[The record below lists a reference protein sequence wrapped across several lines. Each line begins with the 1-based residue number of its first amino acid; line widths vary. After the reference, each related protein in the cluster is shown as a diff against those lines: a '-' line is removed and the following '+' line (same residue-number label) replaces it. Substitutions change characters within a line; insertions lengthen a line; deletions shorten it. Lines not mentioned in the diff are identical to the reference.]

1 MCSSAFICGS
11 LFRTMK
17 VIARSFVALVVVL
30 LLSLTLIDR
39 SPAAKAAPLDLSGEI
54 HGAPYRIR
62 VPDVWNG
69 TLLIFAH
76 GYRDKADHPGE
87 IDNRNADV
95 APSAALE
102 APLLAQGFALAG
114 TAYKDNGWAIEDA
127 IQDVRNLAVFF
138 RENVAPPQRTIIVA
152 ASLGT
157 FVGYK
162 SMEQF
167 NGIYDGALCLCSVGA
182 GATRLWDSGVPL
194 YLAYDVVF
202 GIPPSW
208 GTVGEVR
215 NDIDFDTEVLAK
227 LGPELGNIA
236 NFPKFEFIR
245 LVAKNPGRGIIP
257 PPPPQF
263 FPGWALTDLF
273 FLTEARAE
281 LQRRAGGPFVQNLD
295 QSYDLLPAEK
305 TYLAGIGLP
314 TPVVD
319 AWLAQMNARRN
330 IQAKPSARNYVRNN
344 TDFNGKIRNPILTV
358 HTITDPLLVVANE
371 SAYAE
376 LNASAGKQ
384 DLLFQTYT
392 TGVGH
397 CNLTGPQIL
406 TSIGAIDS
414 WVRTGVRPTAAS
426 FPAPLGFNNAF
437 VPPPF

>member
-1 MCSSAFICGS
+1 MKTSPRV
-11 LFRTMK
+11 LF
-17 VIARSFVALVVVL
+17 VLIVGLLISL
-30 LLSLTLIDR
+30 LLVRPL
-39 SPAAKAAPLDLSGEI
+39 PATKAASVDLSGEI
-54 HGAPYRIR
+54 NGAPYRIR

-69 TLLIFAH
+69 TLLVFAH

-95 APSAALE
+95 APNAALE

-127 IQDVRNLAVFF
+127 IQDVKNLAVFF
-138 RENVAPPQRTIIVA
+138 RDNVGPPQRTIIVA

-157 FVGYK
+157 FVGFK

-167 NGIYDGALCLCSVGA
+167 GGIYDGALCLCGAGA

-202 GIPPSW
+202 GIPASW

-227 LGPELGNIA
+227 LAPELSNIA
-236 NFPKFEFIR
+236 NFPKFEFLR
-245 LVAKNPGRGIIP
+245 LVAKNPGRGITP
-257 PPPPQF
+257 PPPPAF
-263 FPGWALTDLF
+263 FPGWALTDFF

-295 QSYDLLPAEK
+295 QNYSLTAAEK
-305 TYLAGIGLP
+305 AYLAGIGLP

-319 AWLAQMNARRN
+319 AWLAQMNARRDIEAN
-330 IQAKPSARNYVRNN
+330 TAARNYVRNN
-344 TDFNGKIRNPILTV
+344 TDFNGKIHHPILTV
-358 HTITDPLLVVANE
+358 HTIVDPLLVVANE

-376 LNASAGKQ
+376 LNASKGKE
-384 DLLFQTYT
+384 DLLFQTYI

-406 TSIGAIDS
+406 TAIGAIDS
-414 WVRTGVRPTAAS
+414 WVRTGVRPTSAQ
-426 FPAPLGFNNAF
+426 FPAPLGFNQTF

>member
-1 MCSSAFICGS
+1 MKTSARI
-11 LFRTMK
+11 
-17 VIARSFVALVVVL
+17 LVVLTVAV

-39 SPAAKAAPLDLSGEI
+39 RPAAKAAPLDLSGEI

-62 VPDVWNG
+62 VPEIWNG

-95 APSAALE
+95 APNGALE
-102 APLLAQGFALAG
+102 APLLAQGYALAG
-114 TAYKDNGWAIEDA
+114 SAYKDNGWSVGDAIEDTK
-127 IQDVRNLAVFF
+127 NLAVFF
-138 RENVAPPQRTIIVA
+138 RDNVGQPQHTIIVA

-167 NGIYDGALCLCSVGA
+167 NGIYDGALCLCSAGA

-194 YLAYDVVF
+194 YLAYDVIF

-227 LGPELGNIA
+227 LGPELSNIA

-245 LVAKNPGRGIIP
+245 LVAKNPGRGITP
-257 PPPPQF
+257 PPPPNF
-263 FPGWALTDLF
+263 FPGWALTDF
-273 FLTEARAE
+273 FFFTEARAE
-281 LQRRAGGPFVQNLD
+281 LQRRAGGPVVQNLD
-295 QSYDLLPAEK
+295 QNYTLTNAEK
-305 TYLAGIGLP
+305 AYLAGIGLP

-319 AWLAQMNARRN
+319 AWLAQMNARRD
-330 IQAKPSARNYVRNN
+330 IQAKPSARNYLRNN
-344 TDFNGKIRNPILTV
+344 TDFNGKIKNPILSV
-358 HTITDPLLVVANE
+358 HTIIDPLLVVAHE
-371 SAYAE
+371 SAYKE
-376 LNASAGKQ
+376 LNASAGREE
-384 DLLFQTYT
+384 LLFQTFT

-397 CNLTGPQIL
+397 CNLTGPQVL
-406 TSIGAIDS
+406 TAIGSIDL
-414 WVRTGVRPTAAS
+414 WVRTGVRPTAAQ
-426 FPAPLGFNNAF
+426 FPGGLGFNSAF
-437 VPPPF
+437 VPPPY

>member
-1 MCSSAFICGS
+1 
-11 LFRTMK
+11 MK
-17 VIARSFVALVVVL
+17 VTARLLVALTIVL
-30 LLSLTLIDR
+30 LLALTLIDR

-54 HGAPYRIR
+54 NGAPYRIR

-95 APSAALE
+95 APNAALE

-114 TAYKDNGWAIEDA
+114 TAYKDNGWAVGDA
-127 IQDVRNLAVFF
+127 IQDLKNLAVFF
-138 RENVAPPQRTIIVA
+138 RENVAQPQRTIIVA

-157 FVGYK
+157 FSGYK

-167 NGIYDGALCLCSVGA
+167 NGIYDGALCLCSAGA

-194 YLAYDVVF
+194 YLGYDVVF
-202 GIPPSW
+202 GIPASW

-215 NDIDFDTEVLAK
+215 DDIDFDTEVLAK
-227 LGPELGNIA
+227 LGPELSNIA
-236 NFPKFEFIR
+236 NFPKFEFLR
-245 LVAKNPGRGIIP
+245 LVAKNPGRGITP
-257 PPPPQF
+257 PPPPAF
-263 FPGWALTDLF
+263 YPGWALTDF
-273 FLTEARAE
+273 FFITEARAE
-281 LQRRAGGPFVQNLD
+281 LQRRAGGPIVQNVD
-295 QSYDLLPAEK
+295 QSYDLPAAEK
-305 TYLAGIGLP
+305 AYLAGIGLP

-319 AWLAQMNARRN
+319 AWLAQMNARPK
-330 IQAKPSARNYVRNN
+330 IEAKQSARNYVRNN
-344 TDFNGKIRNPILTV
+344 TDYNGRIRNPILSV
-358 HTITDPLLVVANE
+358 HTIIDPLLVVANE

-376 LNASAGKQ
+376 LNASVGKQ
-384 DLLFQTYT
+384 ELLFQTFT
-392 TGVGH
+392 NGVGH

-406 TSIGAIDS
+406 IAIGAIDT

-426 FPAPLGFNNAF
+426 FPPALGFNPTF